1 MAKLFDYVPESTY
14 DETQGEVT
22 QESYMA
28 SSSRYSDLFNEKFTQ
43 FNPDAIV
50 SGGNNVCRAASSIW
64 RSRNLISHL
73 ATSSRSRQPLRSRVV
88 SSTNAIL
95 MI

>member
-1 MAKLFDYVPESTY
+1 MAKLFDYVPENTMP
-14 DETQGEVT
+14 ETQDAEVT

-50 SGGNNVCRAASSIW
+50 SGGNNRLQSGQFDMDIEDSDLA
-64 RSRNLISHL
+64 LGYKQPEP
-73 ATSSRSRQPLRSRVV
+73 ATSPKPGRFFDG
-88 SSTNAIL
+88 
-95 MI
+95 M